1 MANIGTLEGY
11 MYLRNAWRIILAN
24 DINMNAELEAIK
36 DRMQEYIFY
45 VNPTQVSI
53 DTTAQTL
60 VKFDPEVISHTHMT
74 IGFNLNINAAAA
86 TNINISI
93 KFDGVT
99 SNLIQSINVGW
110 NIIAFPYIIPSVGT
124 GIHSIEIIV
133 SLDSGTAAIQ
143 PGRLNVFVQAQSI
156 LGYSSLPP
164 ALNVFGE
171 IPYVSMSDDKIQ
183 EDAVLVLI
191 DDVTIE
197 SMQEVNYSSINDN
210 KVVGTVEIQLE

>member
-1 MANIGTLEGY
+1 MANIGALEGY

-36 DRMQEYIFY
+36 DRIQEYLFY
-45 VNPTQVSI
+45 VNPAQVNI
-53 DTTAQTL
+53 GTATQTL
-60 VKFDPEVISHTHMT
+60 VRFEPDVITHTHIT
-74 IGFNLNINAAAA
+74 LGFTLNLNVAVATNLNINV
-86 TNINISI
+86 

-99 SNLIQSINVGW
+99 STFIHGVNAGW
-110 NIIAFPYIIPSVGT
+110 NIIAFPYIIPSVGAGT
-124 GIHSIEIIV
+124 HVIEI
-133 SLDSGTAAIQ
+133 TANLNSETATIQ
-143 PGRLNVFVQAQSI
+143 PGKLNVFVQAQSI

-164 ALNVFGE
+164 ALNVFSE

-191 DDVTIE
+191 DDATIE